1 MSRFTIVPSP
11 LEQRVGQ
18 TISERL
24 HDVATAGAQLK
35 DQLNSTLTDPE
46 LAAKSSH
53 FLADLVAPTGL
64 PFALLCVLLIVFALV
79 YGAANGINTMLR
91 AIAMPELVSRSQY
104 ATLNGLMMTPVLL
117 AQASAP
123 WLGALLW
130 RASDGYAAVEWA
142 MVAAALIA
150 LAAFAYGL
158 RHAQK
163 RPIPAAT
170 VQTAPAPR

>member
-64 PFALLCVLLIVFALV
+64 PFALLCVLLIVFALRELAV
-79 YGAANGINTMLR
+79 RAATRRILAAHEAR
-91 AIAMPELVSRSQY
+91 VAIAPPPR
-104 ATLNGLMMTPVLL
+104 P
-117 AQASAP
+117 
-123 WLGALLW
+123 
-130 RASDGYAAVEWA
+130 
-142 MVAAALIA
+142 
-150 LAAFAYGL
+150 
-158 RHAQK
+158 HAD
-163 RPIPAAT
+163 
-170 VQTAPAPR
+170 